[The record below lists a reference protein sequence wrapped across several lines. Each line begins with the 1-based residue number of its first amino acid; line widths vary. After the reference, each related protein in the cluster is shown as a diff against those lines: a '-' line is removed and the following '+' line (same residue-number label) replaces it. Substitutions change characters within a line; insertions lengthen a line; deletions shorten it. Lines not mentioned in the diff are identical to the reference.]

1 MNREFSMKIPKKDI
15 FGTVQN
21 ILTQEGIAPNEAK
34 AEVNLI
40 ITEISGLRIE
50 EILAGKTISDNA
62 ESKILETAN
71 RRAKTGIPIQHLLG
85 FAYFMGDKFYV
96 NKDVLIPRPETELL
110 VRAAVDIIRQNLTT
124 EAFSGTV
131 NVLDIG
137 TGTGCIPI
145 EISKALPDVPM
156 ELMGVDISTDA
167 LRVAIKNME
176 ALGEQRRVIFRK
188 SDIFKGLRPIDKFDI
203 IVSNPPYIPISARET
218 LQDEVKN
225 FDPDLAL
232 FAPDKDGVEFYAR
245 ILEDAKNH
253 LKPNGYVLFE
263 LGFTNGVSQSV
274 IVSKIAENYGF
285 TVQFMEKDLSGTDR
299 VIGFRLP

>member
-21 ILTQEGIAPNEAK
+21 ILTQEGIAPNEAR
-34 AEVNLI
+34 AEANLI

-50 EILAGKTISDNA
+50 EILAGKSISDNA
-62 ESKILETAN
+62 ESKILDIAR
-71 RRAKTGIPIQHLLG
+71 RRAETGAPIQHLLG
-85 FAYFMGDKFYV
+85 FAYFMDDKFYV

-203 IVSNPPYIPISARET
+203 IVSNPPYIPISAKNT

-274 IVSKIAENYGF
+274 IV
-285 TVQFMEKDLSGTDR
+285 DR
-299 VIGFRLP
+299 KSVV

>member
-34 AEVNLI
+34 AEANLI

-62 ESKILETAN
+62 ESKILDIAR
-71 RRAKTGIPIQHLLG
+71 RRAETGAPIQHLLG
-85 FAYFMGDKFYV
+85 FAYFMDDKFYV

-188 SDIFKGLRPIDKFDI
+188 SDIFKGLRPVDKFDI
-203 IVSNPPYIPISARET
+203 IVSNPPYIPIYARET

>member
-1 MNREFSMKIPKKDI
+1 MNREISGDI
-15 FGTVQN
+15 LKTVREILMERN
-21 ILTQEGIAPNEAK
+21 ICAGEAS
-34 AEVNLI
+34 AEANLI
-40 ITEISGLRIE
+40 VTEVSGFRIE
-50 EILAGKTISDNA
+50 EILAGKEISEDA
-62 ESKILETAN
+62 KAKIFDIAR
-71 RRAKTGIPIQHLLG
+71 RRAETKEPIQHLLG

-96 NKDVLIPRPETELL
+96 DENVLIPRPETELL
-110 VRAAVDIIRQNLTT
+110 VRSAVDVIRQNFAT

-167 LRVAIKNME
+167 LRTAIKNME

-188 SDIFKGLRPIDKFDI
+188 FKGIREIDKFDI
-203 IVSNPPYIPISARET
+203 IVSNPPYIPLSARET

-225 FDPDLAL
+225 FDPALAL
-232 FAPDKDGVEFYAR
+232 FTSDKDGVEFYTR
-245 ILEDAKNH
+245 ILKDAKNH
-253 LKPNGYVLFE
+253 LKPKGYVLFE
-263 LGFTNGVSQSV
+263 LGFTNGISQSA
-274 IVSKIAENYGF
+274 IVSEIADNCGF
-285 TVQFMEKDLSGTDR
+285 TVQFIEKDLSGTDR

>member
-1 MNREFSMKIPKKDI
+1 MNREFSGDI
-15 FGTVQN
+15 FKTVQE
-21 ILTQEGIAPNEAK
+21 ILVQSGIEAGEAR

-50 EILAGKTISDNA
+50 EILAGKSISDNA

-71 RRAKTGIPIQHLLG
+71 LRAETGTPIQHLLG
-85 FAYFMGDKFYV
+85 SAYFMGDKFYV

-110 VRAAVDIIRQNLTT
+110 VRAAVNVIWQNLTT

-232 FAPDKDGVEFYAR
+232 FTEDEEGIEFYAR

-285 TVQFMEKDLSGTDR
+285 TVQFMKKDLSGTDR

>member
-1 MNREFSMKIPKKDI
+1 MNREFSGDI
-15 FGTVQN
+15 FKTVQE
-21 ILTQEGIAPNEAK
+21 ILVQGGIEAGEAR
-34 AEVNLI
+34 AEANLI

-50 EILAGKTISDNA
+50 EILAGKSISDNA

-71 RRAKTGIPIQHLLG
+71 LRAETGTPIQHLLG
-85 FAYFMGDKFYV
+85 SAYFMGDKFYV

-232 FAPDKDGVEFYAR
+232 FAPDKDGVEFYAS

-263 LGFTNGVSQSV
+263 LGFTNGVSQSA